1 MNSMNAQ
8 IRRAIRVRL
17 AERDLKQRDLA
28 DLLGMKPQYVSRLM
42 TGDVGKVPDAWQKVL
57 DALDLE
63 LVAIPKGES

>member
-8 IRRAIRVRL
+8 IRRAIRIRL

-57 DALDLE
+57 DRPRPGIGGRPE
-63 LVAIPKGES
+63 G